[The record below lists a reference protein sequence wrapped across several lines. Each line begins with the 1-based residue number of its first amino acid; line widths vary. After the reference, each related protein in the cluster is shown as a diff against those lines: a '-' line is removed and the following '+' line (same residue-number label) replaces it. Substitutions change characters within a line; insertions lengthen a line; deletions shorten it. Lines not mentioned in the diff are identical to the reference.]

1 VEVLCLPRAAAGSC
15 GCRKAAELD
24 QARLLTLQLQVELSQ
39 PLLQLPSK
47 ALGIGPGLKTED
59 EVVGVAHDDHI
70 VAGLRPSPALDPEVE
85 YVVQVD
91 VGEQRTDA
99 ALLRGPTLHPSPFPV
114 LQHTGLKPLL
124 DLPHDALVRDP
135 VLDELPHP
143 FVVDGIEKAANVRI
157 EHPAHLSPADRDH
170 HGIEGLV
177 LPSTRPESI

>member
-1 VEVLCLPRAAAGSC
+1 QLVFQLLELGPHALAPRAAPHRELPLLSPRAVMREPEEVEGLWLPRAAASSC

-24 QARLLTLQLQVELSQ
+24 QARLLTGPLQVELSQ

-99 ALLRGPTLHPSPFPV
+99 APLRGPTLHPSPFPV
-114 LQHTGLKPLL
+114 LQ
-124 DLPHDALVRDP
+124 
-135 VLDELPHP
+135 
-143 FVVDGIEKAANVRI
+143 
-157 EHPAHLSPADRDH
+157 
-170 HGIEGLV
+170 
-177 LPSTRPESI
+177 